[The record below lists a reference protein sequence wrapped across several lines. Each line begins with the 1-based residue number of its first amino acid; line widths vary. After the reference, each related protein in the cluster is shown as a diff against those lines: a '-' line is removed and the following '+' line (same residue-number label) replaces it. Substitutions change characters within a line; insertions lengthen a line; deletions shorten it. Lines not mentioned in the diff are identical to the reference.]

1 MPSRYLSFRCSVP
14 WLILLLQALLLT
26 RSYFGFPGVSD
37 TYASSNSYPAFQDV
51 THMVIFGFGF
61 FLMVLRRYGFS
72 STGFNF
78 FLVVLGVQCSMLAED
93 LLVFIRGQQNQV
105 GMESL
110 AKAVVS
116 TTAVVISTGAVLGKA
131 NPVQLIVMTL
141 VELIFFYVSRCIN
154 RTLLEVP
161 EPLTVMHVHLFG
173 AYFGLALT
181 SRFPEPPPG
190 LDKNRSTPKSE
201 LLSVLGTVFV
211 WVFWPSFN
219 SILADSKKKAV
230 LNTYL
235 ALAVSAVAAFMLSA
249 LTSKDGKFRMAHIR
263 SAALAGGVAVSYTAH
278 LIQHPWIAMILGL
291 LGSVITILGS
301 HCLQVMLKPLN
312 GSWISCVNVCNYQLV
327 TLGVNETFSSSQ
339 RCFNP
344 ALKLQDT
351 SGVHFTFGLPA
362 VLGAVAAVVLRVVED
377 GIATQWNDLSSL
389 GYTAFYYIGAFCQ
402 TISTAL
408 ITGFITETPITQNP
422 PLPWCLF
429 CISLSLTTGLILNIK
444 LLKAVHVSK
453 YFDDQFYW
461 EFPHLSVGF

>member
-1 MPSRYLSFRCSVP
+1 MPPRYRSFRCSVP

-26 RSYFGFPGVSD
+26 RSFFGLPGVSD
-37 TYASSNSYPAFQDV
+37 TYSPSNSYPEFQDV
-51 THMVIFGFGF
+51 NHMVIFGFGF

-78 FLVVLGVQCSMLAED
+78 LLVVLGVQCSVLAED
-93 LLVFIRGQQNQV
+93 LLVFLRGQQNQV

-141 VELIFFYVSRCIN
+141 VELIFFYMSRCIN
-154 RTLLEVP
+154 RTFLKVP
-161 EPLTVMHVHLFG
+161 EQLSVMHVHLFG

-181 SRFPEPPPG
+181 SRFPEPPPR
-190 LDKNRSTPKSE
+190 LDKSRSTPKSE
-201 LLSVLGTVFV
+201 LFSVLGTVFV

-219 SILADSKKKAV
+219 SILASSKKKAV

-263 SAALAGGVAVSYTAH
+263 SAVLAGGVAVSYTAEH
-278 LIQHPWIAMILGL
+278 IHHPWIAMILGL

-301 HCLQVMLKPLN
+301 HCL
-312 GSWISCVNVCNYQLV
+312 
-327 TLGVNETFSSSQ
+327 Q

-362 VLGAVAAVVLRVVED
+362 VLGAVAAVVVHVVEE
-377 GIATQWNDLSSL
+377 GINTQWNDLSSL
-389 GYTAFYYIGAFCQ
+389 GYTAFFDIGAFCQ

-408 ITGFITETPITQNP
+408 ITGLI
-422 PLPWCLF
+422 
-429 CISLSLTTGLILNIK
+429 TGLILNIR

-461 EFPHLSVGF
+461 EVSFKIISE

>member
-1 MPSRYLSFRCSVP
+1 MPSRHRSFRCSVP
-14 WLILLLQALLLT
+14 WLVLLLQALLLL
-26 RSYFGFPGVSD
+26 RSFLGFPGVSD
-37 TYASSNSYPAFQDV
+37 TYSSSSSSYPEFQDV

-78 FLVVLGVQCSMLAED
+78 LLVVLGVQCSVLAED
-93 LLVFIRGQQNQV
+93 LLVFLKGEQNEV

-110 AKAVVS
+110 TKAVMS

-154 RTLLEVP
+154 GTFLEVP
-161 EPLTVMHVHLFG
+161 DYLTMMHVYLFG
-173 AYFGLALT
+173 AYFGLALA

-201 LLSVLGTVFV
+201 LFSVLGTVFV

-219 SILADSKKKAV
+219 SILVDSKEKAV

-263 SAALAGGVAVSYTAH
+263 SAVLAGGVAVSYSAQGIH
-278 LIQHPWIAMILGL
+278 HPWIAMILGL
-291 LGSVITILGS
+291 LASVITILGA
-301 HCLQVMLKPLN
+301 HCV
-312 GSWISCVNVCNYQLV
+312 
-327 TLGVNETFSSSQ
+327 Q
-339 RCFNP
+339 RCLNP

-362 VLGAVAAVVLRVVED
+362 VLGAVATVVLRVVEG
-377 GIATQWNDLSSL
+377 GIETRWNELSSL
-389 GYTAFYYIGAFCQ
+389 GYTAFFNIGAFCQ

-408 ITGFITETPITQNP
+408 ITGLI
-422 PLPWCLF
+422 
-429 CISLSLTTGLILNIK
+429 TGLILNIK

>member
-14 WLILLLQALLLT
+14 WLMLLLQALLLI
-26 RSYFGFPGVSD
+26 RSFFGFPGVSD
-37 TYASSNSYPAFQDV
+37 TYSSSNSHPEFQDV
-51 THMVIFGFGF
+51 THMVVFGFGF

-72 STGFNF
+72 STGFNLL
-78 FLVVLGVQCSMLAED
+78 LVVLGVQCSVLAED
-93 LLVFIRGQQNQV
+93 LLSRTADCSLW
-105 GMESL
+105 SL
-110 AKAVVS
+110 ARAVVS

-141 VELIFFYVSRCIN
+141 VELIFFYVSRWIN
-154 RTLLEVP
+154 KTFLEVP

-190 LDKNRSTPKSE
+190 LDKSRSTPKSE
-201 LLSVLGTVFV
+201 LFSVLGTVFV

-219 SILADSKKKAV
+219 SILADSKKEAV

-263 SAALAGGVAVSYTAH
+263 SAVLAGGVAVTYTAH
-278 LIQHPWIAMILGL
+278 RIQHPWIAMILGL
-291 LGSVITILGS
+291 LGSVVTILGS
-301 HCLQVMLKPLN
+301 HCV
-312 GSWISCVNVCNYQLV
+312 
-327 TLGVNETFSSSQ
+327 Q

-362 VLGAVAAVVLRVVED
+362 VLGAVAAVVLHVVED
-377 GIATQWNDLSSL
+377 GIETQWNNLSSL
-389 GYTAFYYIGAFCQ
+389 GYTAFFYIGAFCQ

-408 ITGFITETPITQNP
+408 ITGLI
-422 PLPWCLF
+422 
-429 CISLSLTTGLILNIK
+429 TGLILNIK

>member
-1 MPSRYLSFRCSVP
+1 MPSRYLNFRCSVP
-14 WLILLLQALLLT
+14 WLILVLQALFLL
-26 RSYFGFPGVSD
+26 RCFFCFPGVGNLY
-37 TYASSNSYPAFQDV
+37 TPTKFYPEFQDV
-51 THMVIFGFGF
+51 NHMVIFGFGF

-78 FLVVLGVQCSMLAED
+78 LLVVLGVQFSVLVED
-93 LLVFIRGQQNQV
+93 CFIFLGVQQNEV
-105 GMESL
+105 GMKSL

-116 TTAVVISTGAVLGKA
+116 VTAVVISTGAVLGKA

-141 VELIFFYVSRCIN
+141 VELIVFYGSRYIN
-154 RTLLEVP
+154 RTLLQVP
-161 EPLTVMHVHLFG
+161 EDLTLMHVHLFG
-173 AYFGLALT
+173 AYFGLAVT

-201 LLSVLGTVFV
+201 LFSVLGTVFV

-219 SILADSKKKAV
+219 SILADSKRKVV

-249 LTSKDGKFRMAHIR
+249 LTSKDGKFRMTHIH
-263 SAALAGGVAVSYTAH
+263 SAVLAGGVAVSYTAH
-278 LIQHPWIAMILGL
+278 SIQHPWIAMILGL

-301 HCLQVMLKPLN
+301 HCL
-312 GSWISCVNVCNYQLV
+312 
-327 TLGVNETFSSSQ
+327 Q

-362 VLGAVAAVVLRVVED
+362 VLGAVAAVVLCVVEK
-377 GIATQWNDLSSL
+377 GIDRQWNNLSSL
-389 GYTAFYYIGAFCQ
+389 GYLIFVDVGAFCQ

-408 ITGFITETPITQNP
+408 VTGLI
-422 PLPWCLF
+422 
-429 CISLSLTTGLILNIK
+429 TGLILNIK

-461 EFPHLSVGF
+461 EVSFKMISH